1 MVLKGRQL
9 QAAWSSH
16 AASKGIL
23 LVCWRGPWSGPDSP
37 WGWGAVVEP
46 SRVSQIL
53 NDKNGLRRSGRA
65 SRFEQEARE
74 DHAPAG
80 TSPQPRS

>member
-16 AASKGIL
+16 ATKGIL

-37 WGWGAVVEP
+37 WGWGGRWWELP
-46 SRVSQIL
+46 GFSQIL

-65 SRFEQEARE
+65 EV
-74 DHAPAG
+74 
-80 TSPQPRS
+80 